1 MKQKLIII
9 FLIWL
14 VIVNVFGLVALNR
27 FNLEPDTAYEWIN
40 PEHFKQNKTWDPGS
54 LHAKWDSEWYLDI
67 AKNGYSFRGKE
78 KLSNIVFFPL
88 YPHLV
93 RLAALFTGG
102 NFVLAGWLLSTLF
115 LLLSLHYLFRITR
128 DFHPELNPYLP
139 VLFLLTFPTAFFF
152 NAVYT
157 ESLSL
162 LLSLASIYYAL
173 KKKYWRAGL
182 IGFLASLTRVTG
194 ILLAVPIGW
203 EYLKEKDFNL
213 REIIESKILSL
224 GLIPLGTFFFFCY
237 HWIKFNDFL
246 LFFKVES
253 WWGRTFKLNLNHL
266 IAATNAAQANL
277 ILDLL
282 FLIIVLAAT
291 YFTFKKLRVSYG
303 LYMIANLGIIL
314 STGTLMSIGR
324 YILVLFPIY
333 LLLSSTKKEFQLS
346 WGFASTLLLALN
358 IILFVSNY
366 WAG

>member
-1 MKQKLIII
+1 MKKKLIII

-14 VIVNVFGLVALNR
+14 VTINVFGLIALNR
-27 FNLEPDTAYEWIN
+27 LNLEPDTAYEWIN
-40 PEHFKQNKTWDPGS
+40 PELFEQNKAWNPVN

-67 AKNGYSFRGKE
+67 AKNGYSFQGKGE
-78 KLSNIVFFPL
+78 LSNIVFFPL
-88 YPHLV
+88 YPHLM
-93 RLAALFTGG
+93 RLVAFFVGG
-102 NFVLAGWLLSTLF
+102 NFILAGWLLSALF
-115 LLLSLHYLFRITR
+115 LLLGLHYLYKITKE
-128 DFHPELNPYLP
+128 FHPDLNPYLP

-157 ESLSL
+157 ESLFL
-162 LLSLASIYYAL
+162 FLSLASIYYAL
-173 KKKYWRAGL
+173 KKKYWQAGL

-203 EYLKEKDFNL
+203 EYLKEKDFNIKAAF
-213 REIIESKILSL
+213 EKNILPL
-224 GLIPLGTFFFFCY
+224 FLMPLGTFLFFCY
-237 HWIKFNDFL
+237 HWIEFNNFL

-266 IAATNAAQANL
+266 MATTNAAQANL

-282 FLIIVLAAT
+282 FLIIALIAT
-291 YFTFKKLRVSYG
+291 YFTFKKLRTSYG

-333 LLLSSTKKEFQLS
+333 LLLSSTKKEIQLS
-346 WGFASTLLLALN
+346 WGFASTLSLALYTL
-358 IILFVSNY
+358 LFVSNY